1 MKRFFLNTNLP
12 ISQWNDHLMQW
23 AMISKELH
31 KKTVWLFGLLAKT
44 KSRNFIC
51 KFIGHE
57 QQVLRTIHR
66 KVIDVVAC
74 ICNSVILEA
83 ALRNAEGS
91 IPSGSNSPLIGG
103 WILWPFVMQHKV
115 TLCLDKYYARIL
127 EFVLLWSNY
136 FHPHFDTSYFHAS
149 LLLHLEPNPFLSQL
163 E

>member
-1 MKRFFLNTNLP
+1 
-12 ISQWNDHLMQW
+12 MQW

-83 ALRNAEGS
+83 ALRNGEGS
-91 IPSGSNSPLIGG
+91 IPSGSNSPLTFDRWVDFMTICNAA
-103 WILWPFVMQHKV
+103 QSD
-115 TLCLDKYYARIL
+115 TLFR
-127 EFVLLWSNY
+127 
-136 FHPHFDTSYFHAS
+136 
-149 LLLHLEPNPFLSQL
+149 
-163 E
+163 